1 MILLLRFLIKEKM
14 KNDISHFTRKEVVK
28 KEKHKRFHEE
38 YVRLR
43 FTPPQQAKK
52 EDAEDAE
59 I

>member
-1 MILLLRFLIKEKM
+1 M